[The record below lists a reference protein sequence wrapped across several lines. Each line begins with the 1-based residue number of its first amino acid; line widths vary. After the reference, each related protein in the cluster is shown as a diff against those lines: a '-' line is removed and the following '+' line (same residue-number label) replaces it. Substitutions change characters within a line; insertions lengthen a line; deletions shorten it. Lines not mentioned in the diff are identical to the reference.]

1 MSTALD
7 LRQFS
12 RREFLRIGSTTLVA
26 LLALSQPSL
35 AYAHS
40 LEEQTQSAQFGRITK
55 NKIKMYDKPGS
66 DNSKIRLLQM
76 DEVLPITKSSL
87 TQNDPAGNPVWY
99 ELNGEGYVHS
109 GSVQP
114 VENNLNTLVEAIPS
128 TGLLAEVSVPYTD
141 PVWDLEQLENTANR
155 LYYGTTHWV
164 LGSKQDSLGNWWYL
178 VLEDFYQK
186 QYYVN
191 SAHLRV
197 IPFSETSTLS
207 PFVPAN
213 EKRIEVRL
221 AEQLVIAYEGDQQVQ
236 LFRCSAGVTR
246 GYESLTPTGDFRTD
260 YKRPSR
266 HMIDGNDHQMNTY
279 NLPGVPWIS
288 YLDENGISFHGT
300 YWHNNFGVAMSHGC
314 INLPTTA
321 AKWIYRWTLPNV
333 PYFEQR
339 AYKQYSGTR
348 VTIK

>member
-1 MSTALD
+1 MSNALD
-7 LRQFS
+7 IRQFS
-12 RREFLRIGSTTLVA
+12 RREFLRLSGTTLVA

-35 AYAHS
+35 AYADS
-40 LEEQTQSAQFGRITK
+40 IQSQDQFQQFGRITK
-55 NKIKMYDKPGS
+55 NKIKMYDRPGAE
-66 DNSKIRLLQM
+66 NNLLRTMQM
-76 DEVLPITKSSL
+76 DEVLPITKSALAQSE
-87 TQNDPAGNPVWY
+87 PAGNQVWY
-99 ELNGEGYVHS
+99 ELDGEGYVHS

-114 VENNLNTLVEAIPS
+114 VENKLNTLVQAIPA
-128 TGLLAEVSVPYTD
+128 TGLLAEVSVPFTD
-141 PVWDLEQLENTANR
+141 PLWDVERPQTTANR

-197 IPFSETSTLS
+197 IPLDETDTLS
-207 PFVPAN
+207 PSVPAE

-221 AEQLVIAYEGDQQVQ
+221 SDQLVIAYEAEKQVQ

-246 GYESLTPTGDFRTD
+246 GYASLTPTGDFRTD

-300 YWHNNFGVAMSHGC
+300 YWHNNFGVPMSHGC